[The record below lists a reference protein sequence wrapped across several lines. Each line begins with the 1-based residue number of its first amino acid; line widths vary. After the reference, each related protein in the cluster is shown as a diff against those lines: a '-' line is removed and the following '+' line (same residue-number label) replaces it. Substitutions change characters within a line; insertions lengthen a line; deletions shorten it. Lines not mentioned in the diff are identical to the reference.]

1 MNAKIKGIICGI
13 VSAITYGMNPLG
25 ALNLY
30 RDGINVDSV
39 LLYRYGLAM
48 IILAGLM
55 LMRKESFRVGG
66 RELLVCLFLGL
77 SFAVSSISLF
87 TSFHYMDAGIACT
100 ILFLYPVLVA
110 IIMAAFFKERVTLI
124 TALSIIMALA
134 GIGLLYK
141 GGDGLTLSTIGV
153 LLVML
158 SALSYAIYLVG
169 VNKADLHMPPIKIT
183 FFVTL
188 FGVLTILMHSQFSDR
203 NQIQLLTTLPQ
214 WMWVA
219 MLAVVPTV
227 ISLVLMVVAVKN
239 IGSTPTAIMG
249 ALEPVTAVVIGVMVF
264 HEHFSLRIALG
275 MLLILIAVSL
285 VIAEKPLVDRLFRK
299 KRCVAQ

>member
-1 MNAKIKGIICGI
+1 MNAKVKGIICGI

-25 ALNLY
+25 ALDLY
-30 RDGINVDSV
+30 SDGINVASV
-39 LLYRYGLAM
+39 LLYRYGLALV
-48 IILAGLM
+48 ILIGLM
-55 LMRKESFRVGG
+55 VVRKETFSVSL
-66 RELLVCLFLGL
+66 RELVACLFLGV

-100 ILFLYPVLVA
+100 ILFLYPVIVA
-110 IIMAAFFKERVTLI
+110 IIMTVFFKEKVTLVI
-124 TALSIIMALA
+124 ALSIIMSLA

-141 GGDGLTLSTIGV
+141 GGDGMALSTIGV

-169 VNKADLHMPPIKIT
+169 VNKAKLDMPPMKLT
-183 FFVTL
+183 FFVML
-188 FGVLTILMHSQFSDR
+188 FGVLTVLVHSLFSEG

-214 WMWVA
+214 WLWA
-219 MLAVVPTV
+219 LMLAVVPTI
-227 ISLVLMVVAVKN
+227 ISLILMVVAVKN

-264 HEHFSLRIALG
+264 HENFTLRIAMG

-285 VIAEKPLVDRLFRK
+285 IIVEKPLVDKLFRK
-299 KRCVAQ
+299 R